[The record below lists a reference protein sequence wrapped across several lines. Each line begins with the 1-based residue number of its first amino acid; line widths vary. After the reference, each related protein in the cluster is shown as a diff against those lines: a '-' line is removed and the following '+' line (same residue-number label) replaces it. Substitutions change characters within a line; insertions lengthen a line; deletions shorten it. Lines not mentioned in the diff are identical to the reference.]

1 MLQGKLAPRQ
11 HRNLTPSR
19 RILIIKLADLGD
31 LLSITPALRALRNG
45 LPGAHISAL
54 VTPSS
59 ACLLDRSDLV
69 DEIIPFDKFAF
80 DRKRDAYRGVPNA
93 VGLANELRSRHFDA
107 LVGNAGSR
115 RRFCF

>member
-19 RILIIKLADLGD
+19 RILVIKLADLGD

-45 LPGAHISAL
+45 LPGAPIRAL

-59 ACLLDRSDLV
+59 ACLLDGSDLV

-107 LVGNAGSR
+107 LV
-115 RRFCF
+115 